1 MAVTRDITVD
11 EYDLTPSTEQFDVEV
26 TLCGHPTEV
35 KYYQHDTDHQLCT
48 RVTLRIPHDNCAYEV
63 VEQTVGLSDFD
74 IYAESWEYED
84 TEDAIDRLTVL
95 LGATHETFLT

>member
-1 MAVTRDITVD
+1 MAVTRDITID

-26 TLCGHPTEV
+26 TPCGHPTEV
-35 KYYQHDTDHQLCT
+35 KYYQHDADRHLRT
-48 RVTLRIPHDNCAYEV
+48 RVTLRIPHDNRAYEV
-63 VEQTVGLSDFD
+63 VEQTVRLSDFD

-95 LGATHETFLT
+95 LGVTHETFLT